1 VAGRHTIYSQEVLMV
16 LPWLGRFGSSKGEVN
31 FIVYTDGIV
40 VIWEMEIEPTPNG
53 KIASLWIGNI
63 TVRSLI
69 F

>member
-1 VAGRHTIYSQEVLMV
+1 MV

-40 VIWEMEIEPTPNG
+40 VIWEMAIEPTPSG
-53 KIASLWIGNI
+53 KIASLWIDNI

>member
-1 VAGRHTIYSQEVLMV
+1 MV